1 MTGVQENST
10 TQQRRRRRAR
20 NTNASRSSP
29 TRSGRAGR
37 QPADQVLAELE
48 PMISALIK
56 ENRQLHRQIDKLSK
70 QTVGAASGTAERAL
84 RSLERRVRGSLDGPT
99 ATGRRRLAGPT
110 STPRRKVTDHELL
123 ERRRQALAKAREV
136 RAAKRVA
143 AEQ

>member
-84 RSLERRVRGSLDGPT
+84 RSLERRVRGSLNGNT
-99 ATGRRRLAGPT
+99 AAGRRRSAGA
-110 STPRRKVTDHELL
+110 TPKRKVADPDLL
-123 ERRRQALAKAREV
+123 ERRRQALAKAREA
-136 RAAKRVA
+136 RAAKRA
-143 AEQ
+143 AAQQ